1 MSKASENRIAGYFKP
16 ERQTRIRALLQQLQ
30 TELAGIPDLTTADVH
45 RYYKVSEEE
54 KRLMRERYLLL
65 AQNATQYAP
74 ASFNPQ
80 DILDDL
86 DDGDFLGFLAT
97 TLLASSNRVMR
108 AQVLAFGEAH
118 RNYAKFVGYVEEEAK
133 DRKPGAPELLDQ
145 LRINTSRREGSAK
158 TRREN
163 QRKKEAA

>member
-1 MSKASENRIAGYFKP
+1 MSKASENRISGYFKP

-30 TELAGIPDLTTADVH
+30 TELSGIPADVH

-54 KRLMRERYLLL
+54 KRLMRERYPML
-65 AQNATQYAP
+65 AQNAAQYAP
-74 ASFNPQ
+74 ASFKPQ

-97 TLLASSNRVMR
+97 TFLASSNRVLR
-108 AQVLAFGEAH
+108 AQVVAFGEAH
-118 RNYAKFVGYVEEEAK
+118 RNYSKFTGYVEEEAK
-133 DRKPGAPELLDQ
+133 DRTPGAPELLDQ

-163 QRKKEAA
+163 RKKQQAA